1 MLRISMIWQR
11 LFSRF
16 LVTLG
21 RISLALVMEKS
32 CLWGNNGGHP
42 IKKTEQLDAEGTIK
56 KIMTTEY
63 VQNATEN
70 TAERFLCPVKRAARH

>member
-1 MLRISMIWQR
+1 MLLRLVIWQR

-32 CLWGNNGGHP
+32 CLWGNNGGVP
-42 IKKTEQLDAEGTIK
+42 PTKKTEQQDAEGAIK

-63 VQNATEN
+63 VQNA
-70 TAERFLCPVKRAARH
+70 LKGSKR